1 MAGWLTRRL
10 TKGASEAVSELLNK
24 ALWAVNPPDPGTTE
38 AAFRDAVMS
47 DLTEIFGADIE
58 LKREAGI
65 QGSGTRIDI
74 YAHLLDH
81 DYLITI
87 KKGLSEQKVK
97 KVIGEINIFLD
108 RWKPRV
114 AGSKTFV
121 IFYIFGVKSEKEHEA
136 LIPFMEFLT
145 RVNSTHAKTFEISY
159 AAAEG
164 VEVD

>member
-1 MAGWLTRRL
+1 MAGWLTRKL
-10 TKGASEAVSELLNK
+10 TKGTNEAVSQLMNK
-24 ALWAVNPPDPGTTE
+24 ALWAVTPPDPATTE
-38 AAFRDAVMS
+38 ATFRDAVMS
-47 DLTEIFGADIE
+47 GLAEIFGTDIE

-74 YAHLLDH
+74 YAHLCNH

-108 RWKPRV
+108 RWRPRV
-114 AGSKTFV
+114 SGSKTFV

-136 LIPFMEFLT
+136 LIPFMEFAARANT
-145 RVNSTHAKTFEISY
+145 THAKSFEISF

-164 VEVD
+164 VEEE